1 MKEHDNLL
9 FIFFHRTKL
18 RDGKAVSNM
27 AVGIDNRYNS
37 YYTQVSNNYISN
49 TDKTTVSSISTTD
62 KTTSKDDY
70 FKNLCDK
77 YSNLNLRM
85 SDSHMNK
92 ENDLICNVSPELI
105 NKAISDPKA
114 AEKIDYLLDQM
125 ASLPQYAQMLS
136 HSLGGPEV
144 KNISVRIDENG
155 GCSCKIEIKQN
166 DSKKTDKKSDE
177 EKLLEKKKKELR
189 EKVKAL
195 KEAQEKHLKGTKDL
209 KVCNYYNNVAQ
220 NCSKNLTVT
229 DDDSMI
235 LNLSLDEL
243 VGMIQ

>member
-1 MKEHDNLL
+1 MD
-9 FIFFHRTKL
+9 
-18 RDGKAVSNM
+18 
-27 AVGIDNRYNS
+27 VGIHNRYNA
-37 YYTQVSNNYISN
+37 YYKQVSNDSINNS
-49 TDKTTVSSISTTD
+49 DKTAVSSTSTTD

-70 FKNLCDK
+70 FKNLCEK

-92 ENDLICNVSPELI
+92 ENDLICNVSPQLI

-114 AEKIDYLLDQM
+114 AEKINYLLDQM
-125 ASLPQYAQMLS
+125 ASLPQYAQRLS
-136 HSLGGPEV
+136 KALGGPEV

-177 EKLLEKKKKELR
+177 EKLLEKKKNELR

-195 KEAQEKHLKGTKDL
+195 KEAQEKHLKGTKEI

-220 NCSKNLTVT
+220 NCSQNLTAT
-229 DDDSMI
+229 DEDSMI

-243 VGMIQ
+243 VGMVQ